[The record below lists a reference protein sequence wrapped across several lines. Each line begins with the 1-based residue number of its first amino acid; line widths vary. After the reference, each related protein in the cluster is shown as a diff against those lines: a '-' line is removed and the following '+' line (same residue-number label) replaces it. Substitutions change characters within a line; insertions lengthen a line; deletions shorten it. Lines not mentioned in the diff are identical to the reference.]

1 MTFIVRLREEAELDL
16 QDAATWYES
25 QRSGLGQDFLDIV
38 LKALVSIEQ
47 NPLAFPVVYRGIH
60 RAVLPRFPFA
70 VFYMIRESEISVISV
85 MHGSRHPARW
95 QQRT

>member
-1 MTFIVRLREEAELDL
+1 MTYAIRLREEAEFDL
-16 QDAATWYES
+16 EEASSWYES
-25 QRSGLGQDFLDIV
+25 QRPGLGHDFLDTV
-38 LKALVSIEQ
+38 LETLSLIEQ
-47 NPLAFPVVYRGIH
+47 SPLSYPVIYRGTH

-70 VFYMIRESEISVISV
+70 VFYFIQESEVSVVSV